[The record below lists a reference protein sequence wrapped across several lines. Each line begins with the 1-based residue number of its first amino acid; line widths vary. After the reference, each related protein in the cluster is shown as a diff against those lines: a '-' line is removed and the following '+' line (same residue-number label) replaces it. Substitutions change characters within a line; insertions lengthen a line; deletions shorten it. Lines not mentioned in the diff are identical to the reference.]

1 LKRETPKLTTNS
13 KVSAWVQDLVAKEK
27 VEVSKI
33 PLKDLKEWIIDED
46 SGNIIHHTGKF
57 FIIHGIRIS
66 TNWGKVNSWDQ
77 PIINQSEIGLLGII
91 SKKINGVL
99 HFLLQAK
106 IEPGNIN
113 IVQLSPTL
121 QATKSNYK
129 KVHGGKEPLFLDY
142 FLDKNRKI
150 LIDQIQSEQG
160 ARFLQ
165 KRNRNMIIE
174 VSNRITFPNNFMWF
188 TLEQIKEMI
197 RIDNL
202 VNMDTR
208 SVIAGL
214 NINKKDY
221 ISLSWKDDKEKSC
234 YSFKELLLWITEQ
247 KSKFYLEV
255 HSKSLKKVNGWIINN
270 HEIYHE
276 SEKYFKIIGVK
287 SKINSREV
295 KEWSQPMIES
305 MSVGLIAFIVKRI
318 NGLFHFIVQAKVEV
332 GNLDIIE
339 LAPTVQCIT
348 GNYRR
353 TGKGELP
360 FLDYILDA
368 NNNQTIYD
376 SMQSEEGGRFY
387 KEHNRNLIIQADS
400 DFPNELPTN
409 YIWMTYNQLHDFMI
423 FNNYLNIQARSLLS
437 VIKQCGDEID

>member
-1 LKRETPKLTTNS
+1 MKINQ
-13 KVSAWVQDLVAKEK
+13 KVSTWVQELVAKEK
-27 VEVSKI
+27 VKVIKI
-33 PLKDLKEWIIDED
+33 PINDLKEWFIDKD
-46 SGNIIHHTGKF
+46 SGNIIHKTGKF
-57 FIIHGIRIS
+57 FTIHGIEIR
-66 TNWGKVNSWDQ
+66 TNWGKVNFWDQ

-91 SKKINGVL
+91 AKKINGVYY
-99 HFLLQAK
+99 FLLQAK
-106 IEPGNIN
+106 IEPGNLN

-121 QATKSNYK
+121 QATKSNYN
-129 KVHGGKEPLFLDY
+129 KVHGGKEPLYLDY

-150 LIDQIQSEQG
+150 LIDQLQSEQG

-174 VSNRITFPNNFMWF
+174 VNHSINYPKNFMWF
-188 TLEQIKEMI
+188 TLEEIKEMI

-202 VNMDTR
+202 INMDTR

-221 ISLSWKDDKEKSC
+221 ISLHWKDNKEKSC
-234 YSFKELLLWITEQ
+234 YTFKELLLWITEQ
-247 KSKFYLEV
+247 KTKFHLDI
-255 HSKSLKKVNGWIINN
+255 HHKSMNQVNSWIIDNY
-270 HEIYHE
+270 EIYHKNQ
-276 SEKYFKIIGVK
+276 KYFKIIGVK

-305 MSVGLIAFIVKRI
+305 MSSGLISFIAKKI

-368 NNNQTIYD
+368 KKNQIIHDT
-376 SMQSEEGGRFY
+376 MQSEEGGRFY
-387 KEHNRNLIIQADS
+387 KEQNRNLIIQADG
-400 DFPNELPTN
+400 DFPDKLPNN

-437 VIKQCGDEID
+437 VIKKCNYEIN

>member
-1 LKRETPKLTTNS
+1 
-13 KVSAWVQDLVAKEK
+13 
-27 VEVSKI
+27 
-33 PLKDLKEWIIDED
+33 
-46 SGNIIHHTGKF
+46 
-57 FIIHGIRIS
+57 
-66 TNWGKVNSWDQ
+66 
-77 PIINQSEIGLLGII
+77 I

-121 QATKSNYK
+121 QATKSNYN

-174 VSNRITFPNNFMWF
+174 VSNCITFPKNFMWF
-188 TLEQIKEMI
+188 TLEQIKDMI

-247 KSKFYLEV
+247 KSKFDLEV
-255 HSKSLKKVNGWIINN
+255 HPKSMNKVNGWIINN
-270 HEIYHE
+270 HEIHHE
-276 SEKYFKIIGVK
+276 DQKYFKIIGVK

-339 LAPTVQCIT
+339 LAPTIQCIT

-368 NNNQTIYD
+368 SNNQTIYD
-376 SMQSEEGGRFY
+376 SMQSEEGGRFF
-387 KEHNRNLIIQADS
+387 KEHNRNLIIQADNE
-400 DFPNELPTN
+400 FPDELPNN
-409 YIWMTYNQLHDFMI
+409 YIWMTYNQLHSFMI